1 MYQHIQVPAQG
12 QQIAVNADLS
22 LRVPD
27 QPIIPKAPVQSSMP
41 FLAAGA

>member
-1 MYQHIQVPAQG
+1 LLVPYQPG
-12 QQIAVNADLS
+12 GS
-22 LRVPD
+22 GVPD